1 MGKSKS
7 SINMIE
13 QEGKK
18 KMVREGGRGVCEV
31 RRERETS
38 VRRSNIAG

>member
-7 SINMIE
+7 SIKMIE

-18 KMVREGGRGVCEV
+18 KDGEGGRGVCEV

>member
-7 SINMIE
+7 SIKMIE

-18 KMVREGGRGVCEV
+18 DGEGGRGVCEV
-31 RRERETS
+31 KRERETS